1 MKNNV
6 HQEITALPEILK
18 NADASKISASLKEI
32 GDGDMK
38 DGIKRLIEYVPKST
52 RWKDFA
58 VGGAAVGSAIALY
71 QLVKWARRQAKE
83 SDVQGQKILEAL
95 ESAMTSEEL
104 AAAEAAE
111 IPDEPAHDE
120 DVRDSQI

>member
-6 HQEITALPEILK
+6 HREITALPEILK

-83 SDVQGQKILEAL
+83 SDAQGRKILEAL

-111 IPDEPAHDE
+111 IPDEPAPDE
-120 DVRDSQI
+120 DVRNSQM